1 MKHKK
6 ANIAYNWVEYLF
18 LFLMFVGLILAL
30 NIGSAV
36 MSYII
41 IFLCGLMSGRVLY
54 KLKKNITF
62 PFYIIILGFLLGYLI
77 GSYYGN
83 KQIIILLFVVAN
95 IASYI
100 AYEKGY
106 LT

>member
-41 IFLCGLMSGRVLY
+41 IFQMELRV
-54 KLKKNITF
+54 K
-62 PFYIIILGFLLGYLI
+62 
-77 GSYYGN
+77 
-83 KQIIILLFVVAN
+83 
-95 IASYI
+95 
-100 AYEKGY
+100 
-106 LT
+106 